1 MSAMKMLAFMGD
13 AWIMLMIILVTLILR
28 RNALEA
34 ATGHAHGQR

>member
-1 MSAMKMLAFMGD
+1 MSAIKMLAFMGD

-28 RNALEA
+28 NALEA